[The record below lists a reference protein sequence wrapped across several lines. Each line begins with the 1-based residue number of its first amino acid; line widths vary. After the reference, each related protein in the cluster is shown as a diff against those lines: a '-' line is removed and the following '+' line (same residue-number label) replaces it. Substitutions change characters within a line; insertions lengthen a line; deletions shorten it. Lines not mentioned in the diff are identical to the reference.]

1 MDEEFFNYLKVTLEE
16 DAIFLDGPFLPSAT
30 IRDGIFM
37 DGPLLPSTTIR
48 DGVFARPRYINLV
61 DLTLED
67 VGKVVLVKLS
77 SILYN
82 LVK

>member
-1 MDEEFFNYLKVTLEE
+1 MDEEFFNYLKITLEE
-16 DAIFLDGPFLPSAT
+16 
-30 IRDGIFM
+30 DGIFM
-37 DGPLLPSTTIR
+37 DGPLLPSATIW

-67 VGKVVLVKLS
+67 AGKVVLVKLS

>member
-1 MDEEFFNYLKVTLEE
+1 MDEEFFNYFKVTLGE
-16 DAIFLDGPFLPSAT
+16 
-30 IRDGIFM
+30 DGIFM
-37 DGPLLPSTTIR
+37 DGPLLPSATIRDGIVMDGPLLPSATIR
-48 DGVFARPRYINLV
+48 DGVFPRPRYINLV

>member
-1 MDEEFFNYLKVTLEE
+1 MKRFFATRVFIDYILMDEEFFNYLKVTLR
-16 DAIFLDGPFLPSAT
+16 G
-30 IRDGIFM
+30 DGIFM
-37 DGPLLPSTTIR
+37 DGPLLPSATIR

>member
-1 MDEEFFNYLKVTLEE
+1 MDEEFFNYLKATLEE
-16 DAIFLDGPFLPSAT
+16 
-30 IRDGIFM
+30 DGIFM
-37 DGPLLPSTTIR
+37 DGPLLPSATIR

-61 DLTLED
+61 ELTLED
-67 VGKVVLVKLS
+67 VGKVGLVKLS

>member
-1 MDEEFFNYLKVTLEE
+1 MDEEFFNYLKATLE
-16 DAIFLDGPFLPSAT
+16 
-30 IRDGIFM
+30 DGIFM
-37 DGPLLPSTTIR
+37 DGPLLPSATIR

-82 LVK
+82 LVKYVFHSF